1 MDIVSAAEVHDICDY
16 RRLAA
21 ALLEAHRGAEPL
33 VDRSELHAT
42 GPHGERQTW
51 FTLPA
56 FQLGVAMGAK
66 LVSVMPAN
74 PRHHPESPAVQALY
88 VLFDGADG
96 TPVAIIDATAMTYR
110 KTAADSALGC
120 DLLAASDAKV
130 LLMVGAGGLA
140 PHLVAAHRA
149 VRPSVSETLVWARRI
164 ESAVAL
170 AGEVGGR
177 AVASLESAVR
187 RADIVSCATAST
199 VPLVLGAWLK
209 PGAHLDLVGAF
220 TGDMREC
227 DDEAVMRARLFVDSR
242 RFAIDQPGDLG
253 DPIRRGVIS
262 RDRVEADL
270 FELARGYQLRRQAGD
285 ITLYKNGGGGHLD
298 LFTALYI
305 VRARKASS
313 PERMTDAAL

>member
-1 MDIVSAAEVHDICDY
+1 MDIIPAAEVHAICDY
-16 RRLAA
+16 RKLAA
-21 ALLEAHRGAEPL
+21 ALLEDHRGAEPL

-42 GPHGERQTW
+42 GPRGERQTW
-51 FTLPA
+51 LALPA
-56 FQLGVAMGAK
+56 FQPGVAMGAK

-74 PRHHPESPAVQALY
+74 PRHHPEKPAVQALY

-149 VRPSVSETLVWARRI
+149 VRPSVSEVLVWARRI

-227 DDEAVMRARLFVDSR
+227 DDEAVTRARLFVDSR
-242 RFAIDQPGDLG
+242 WFAIDQPGDLG
-253 DPIRRGVIS
+253 DPIRRGVVS
-262 RDRVEADL
+262 RDRVRSEEHTS
-270 FELARGYQLRRQAGD
+270 ELQSLR
-285 ITLYKNGGGGHLD
+285 HL
-298 LFTALYI
+298 
-305 VRARKASS
+305 VCR
-313 PERMTDAAL
+313 

>member
-1 MDIVSAAEVHDICDY
+1 MDIVSAAEVHAICDY
-16 RRLAA
+16 RMLAA
-21 ALLEAHRGAEPL
+21 ALLEAHRGPEPL
-33 VDRSELHAT
+33 VDRSELHAA

-56 FQLGVAMGAK
+56 FQPGVAMGAK

-74 PRHHPESPAVQALY
+74 PRLHPEIPAIQALY
-88 VLFDGADG
+88 ALFDGTDG
-96 TPVAIIDATAMTYR
+96 APVAIIDATAMTYR
-110 KTAADSALGC
+110 KTAADSALGS
-120 DLLAASDAKV
+120 DLLSLSDAKV

-149 VRPSVSETLVWARRI
+149 VRPSISEILVWARRI
-164 ESAVAL
+164 DRAVAL
-170 AGEVGGR
+170 AREVGGR

-199 VPLVLGAWLK
+199 APLVMGTWLK

-220 TGDMREC
+220 SGDMREC
-227 DDEAVMRARLFVDSR
+227 DDEAVTRARLFVDSR
-242 RFAIDQPGDLG
+242 WFAIDQPGDLG

-262 RDRVEADL
+262 RDSVEADL
-270 FELARGYQLRRQAGD
+270 FDFARGYRLHRQPGD

-305 VRARKASS
+305 VRARQQTPGRK
-313 PERMTDAAL
+313 DD